1 MPWVHIY
8 GFVRKR
14 WYKLDQSSQLG
25 ELAKRMQQVLRR
37 TWHYGLTAFGGPPVH
52 FQTFYKDFVLAKE
65 DPWLDEQTYQELF
78 ALCQGLPGPASTK
91 FIFIVVLL
99 RFGLACAGLAF
110 LLWAAPGAA
119 GMFSLSLGVQHMS
132 EILPDPVYALL
143 SGLNASTVG
152 VVAEAAVQLS
162 EKCIKDRVSR
172 ILVLLGACAGLCY
185 SALWYFPLLVTIGG
199 ISTAIWDLWLGKKI
213 RRYKQEKARKRQAQ
227 VDAVNIELQGGYE
240 MREITGTDQIRD
252 ERQAPDTRPAQSTSN
267 SRAIGSIHQ
276 RSATFEIEL
285 ESSARQVVT
294 ETTPWPRA
302 SQHREMQH
310 QPESTPV
317 VAKFGVSV
325 KTGIFLLVSFL
336 VSFVTLMVV
345 RSQIHPESLLLPLF
359 ANMYLAGT
367 IIIGGGPVVIPL
379 LREYVVTPGWV
390 SPRDF
395 LIGLAMIQAFP
406 GPNFN
411 FAVYLGAL
419 SLARA
424 GSHRVEFSFLGAIL
438 GFIGIFAPGM
448 LLAVCIQA
456 FWRRLRT
463 VPFFT
468 ALLRG
473 VNATAVGLIYTAVY
487 RLWEVGYLSKTSTNG
502 KSLAQEP
509 WWVAVSVVAF
519 ASSKWFG
526 VPAVG
531 CILAGAILGLAWWG
545 ATQT

>member
-1 MPWVHIY
+1 
-8 GFVRKR
+8 
-14 WYKLDQSSQLG
+14 
-25 ELAKRMQQVLRR
+25 MQEVLRR

-52 FQTFYKDFVLAKE
+52 FQIFYKDFVQAKEE

-99 RFGLACAGLAF
+99 RFGLASAGLAF
-110 LLWAAPGAA
+110 LLWAASGAA
-119 GMFSLSLGVQHMS
+119 GMFSLSLGVQRMS
-132 EILPDPVYALL
+132 EISPDPIYAFL

-185 SALWYFPLLVTIGG
+185 SALWYFPLLVMIGG
-199 ISTAIWDLWLGKKI
+199 ISTAIWDLWLGKRI
-213 RRYKQEKARKRQAQ
+213 RRIRQKRARKRQVQ

-240 MREITGTDQIRD
+240 MREITGSGQIRD
-252 ERQAPDTRPAQSTSN
+252 QRQAPDTRSAQFTINN
-267 SRAIGSIHQ
+267 SAIGSIHQ
-276 RSATFEIEL
+276 RSATFGTEP
-285 ESSARQVVT
+285 ESSSRQVVT
-294 ETTPWPRA
+294 ELTPWPLA
-302 SQHREMQH
+302 SQHYETQH
-310 QPESTPV
+310 QPESTGI

-325 KTGIFLLVSFL
+325 KTGIVLLVSFF
-336 VSFVTLMVV
+336 VSFVRLMVV
-345 RSQIHPESLLLPLF
+345 RSQIHAGSRLLPLF

-424 GSHRVEFSFLGAIL
+424 GGSHRVEFSFLGALL

-456 FWRRLRT
+456 F
-463 VPFFT
+463 
-468 ALLRG
+468 
-473 VNATAVGLIYTAVY
+473 
-487 RLWEVGYLSKTSTNG
+487 
-502 KSLAQEP
+502 
-509 WWVAVSVVAF
+509 
-519 ASSKWFG
+519 
-526 VPAVG
+526 
-531 CILAGAILGLAWWG
+531 
-545 ATQT
+545 